1 MRVGN
6 RERKSR
12 HLLVL
17 IALLCANVC
26 VLGAA
31 PGSDCKPEAEQIAN
45 AIEGTDTEAS
55 ELYNVARCTK
65 NKTCCGPI
73 RILETSEGVLIQ
85 AYNLL

>member
-45 AIEGTDTEAS
+45 AIEGTDAEAS

-65 NKTCCGPI
+65 NKTCCFKDFQDVLLWRIGPWY
-73 RILETSEGVLIQ
+73 VLS
-85 AYNLL
+85 L